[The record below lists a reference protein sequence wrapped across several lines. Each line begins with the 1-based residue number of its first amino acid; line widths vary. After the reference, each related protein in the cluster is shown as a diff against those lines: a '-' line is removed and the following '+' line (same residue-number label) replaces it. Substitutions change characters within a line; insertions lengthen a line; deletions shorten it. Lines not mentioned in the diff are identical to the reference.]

1 MRASKSGRVV
11 IDITPEEKQAIYAEL
26 RARGGLTMREWFIK
40 KAIEDGMLDRLKADP
55 NAGDSKEAPKC

>member
-11 IDITPEEKQAIYAEL
+11 IDITPEQKQMIYAEL

-40 KAIEDGMLDRLKADP
+40 KAIEDGMLSRLKSDS
-55 NAGDSKEAPKC
+55 NAGDSKEAPDA